1 MNNMRS
7 VEEMIKFR
15 QLGKLLMLGAQAHFR
30 WELEMSKN
38 ILGSRK
44 RLFVL
49 GLLTLPVILGGYAFA
64 NEITNVLPEVL
75 GGKKA
80 YSPAFYSMGIFIVS
94 ILIGMGAGLIT
105 GCIGAGGGFIIAP
118 ALMSAGI
125 RGIMAVGTDLFHIFA
140 KAIMGSVIHRKLGN
154 VNVGLAFVFLIGA
167 IIGATVGGVIN
178 RTLYEINPVLSDAF
192 ISTVYSLM
200 LGLLGAYAMTDFL
213 RARKKGGGGDAHG
226 GKVEGAEMGNVPEK
240 LQAMKLPPMVKFDGD
255 LVPGGR
261 SISWVF
267 LVVSGALVG
276 FAAGIMGVGGGFL
289 TFPIFVYGLG
299 VSSMTTVGT
308 DIFQIVFTAG
318 FAAITQYAIY
328 GFIFYTLAMGM
339 LLGSLV
345 GIQIGAM
352 VTKVVPGI
360 TIRGFY
366 AMAVLAGFV
375 NRIFALP
382 AKLGEMDVIPISKDT
397 GAVLETIGIWA
408 FFVVIG
414 GFSVWVIGTFLKNI
428 RILKGEEAPL

>member
-1 MNNMRS
+1 
-7 VEEMIKFR
+7 
-15 QLGKLLMLGAQAHFR
+15 
-30 WELEMSKN
+30 
-38 ILGSRK
+38 
-44 RLFVL
+44 
-49 GLLTLPVILGGYAFA
+49 
-64 NEITNVLPEVL
+64 
-75 GGKKA
+75 
-80 YSPAFYSMGIFIVS
+80 
-94 ILIGMGAGLIT
+94 
-105 GCIGAGGGFIIAP
+105 
-118 ALMSAGI
+118 
-125 RGIMAVGTDLFHIFA
+125 
-140 KAIMGSVIHRKLGN
+140 
-154 VNVGLAFVFLIGA
+154 
-167 IIGATVGGVIN
+167 
-178 RTLYEINPVLSDAF
+178 
-192 ISTVYSLM
+192 
-200 LGLLGAYAMTDFL
+200 MTDFL
-213 RARKKGGGGDAHG
+213 RARKKGGGGGDAHG
-226 GKVEGAEMGNVPEK
+226 GKVEGAELGNVPQK

-318 FAAITQYAIY
+318 FAAISQYAIY

-345 GIQIGAM
+345 GIQIGAL

-382 AKLGEMDVIPISKDT
+382 AKLGEMDVIPISKGT

-428 RILKGEEAPL
+428 RTLKGEEVPV

>member
-1 MNNMRS
+1 MHFFKQWGRFM
-7 VEEMIKFR
+7 MI
-15 QLGKLLMLGAQAHFR
+15 GAQRFAQ
-30 WELEMSKN
+30 WEISN
-38 ILGSRK
+38 ANTILRDRR
-44 RLFVL
+44 RLLIL
-49 GLLTLPVILGGYAFA
+49 GLLLLPILVGGFAFA
-64 NEITNVLPEVL
+64 EPIGDKLPEIL

-80 YSPAFYSMGIFIVS
+80 YSPAFYSTGIFIVS

-125 RGIMAVGTDLFHIFA
+125 KGILAVGTDLFHIFA

-154 VNVGLAFVFLIGA
+154 VSVPLAVVFLVGA
-167 IIGATVGGVIN
+167 IIGATVGGLVN
-178 RTLYEINPVLSDAF
+178 RMLYEINPVLSDAF
-192 ISTVYSLM
+192 ITTVYAFM
-200 LGLLGAYAMTDFL
+200 LGFLGIYAMVDYL
-213 RARKKGGGGDAHG
+213 RARARSAKAETTYGGGGAHA
-226 GKVEGAEMGNVPEK
+226 KDEGAEMGNLPKK
-240 LQAMKLPPMVKFDGD
+240 LQALKLPPMVRFDYD

-267 LVVSGALVG
+267 LVLSGALVG
-276 FAAGIMGVGGGFL
+276 LAAGIMGVGGGFL
-289 TFPIFVYGLG
+289 TFPIFVYILG

-318 FAAITQYAIY
+318 YASISQYAIF

-339 LLGSLV
+339 LLGSLL

-352 VTKVVPGI
+352 VTKVVKGI

-382 AKLGEMDVIPISKDT
+382 AKLAAMGYLPISPKT
-397 GAVLETIGIWA
+397 GMILDQIGIYA
-408 FFVVIG
+408 FFIVIG
-414 GFSVWVIGTFLKNI
+414 GFSVWVIGTFLTNI
-428 RILKGEEAPL
+428 KKLKKSEVHS

>member
-1 MNNMRS
+1 
-7 VEEMIKFR
+7 MIKFR
-15 QLGKLLMLGAQAHFR
+15 KLGKLLMLGAQAHFR

-38 ILGSRK
+38 ILSSRK

-213 RARKKGGGGDAHG
+213 RARKKGGAGDAHG
-226 GKVEGAEMGNVPEK
+226 GKVEGAELGNVPQK
-240 LQAMKLPPMVKFDGD
+240 LQAMKLPPMIKFDGD

-289 TFPIFVYGLG
+289 TFPIFVYSLG

-352 VTKVVPGI
+352 VTKIVPGI

-408 FFVVIG
+408 FFIVIG

-428 RILKGEEAPL
+428 RILKGEEAPV

>member
-1 MNNMRS
+1 MS
-7 VEEMIKFR
+7 KFR
-15 QLGKLLMLGAQAHFR
+15 QLGNILMLGAQAHSR
-30 WELEMSKN
+30 WELEVSKN

-44 RLFVL
+44 RLIVL
-49 GLLTLPVILGGYAFA
+49 GLLTLPVILGGFAFA
-64 NEITNVLPEVL
+64 NEITNALPEVL

-80 YSPAFYSMGIFIVS
+80 YSPAFYSMDIFIVS

-178 RTLYEINPVLSDAF
+178 RTLYEIDPVLSDAF

-200 LGLLGAYAMTDFL
+200 LGFLGVYAMADFL
-213 RARKKGGGGDAHG
+213 RSRKKGGAGDAHG
-226 GKVEGAEMGNVPEK
+226 GKSEGAELGNMSEK
-240 LQAMKLPPMVKFDGD
+240 LQALKVPPMIKFDGD

-267 LVVSGALVG
+267 LVASGALVG
-276 FAAGIMGVGGGFL
+276 LAAGIMGVGGGFL

-408 FFVVIG
+408 FFIVIG

-428 RILKGEEAPL
+428 RILKGEEAPV